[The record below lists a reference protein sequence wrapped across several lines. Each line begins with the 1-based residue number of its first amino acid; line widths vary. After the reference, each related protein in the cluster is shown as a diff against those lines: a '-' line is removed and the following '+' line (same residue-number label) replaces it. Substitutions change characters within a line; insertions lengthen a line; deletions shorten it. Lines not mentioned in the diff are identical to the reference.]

1 MPQVLTTN
9 ALILCPHGGKGTSTP
24 SNPKWSVNGGIVLL
38 NGDVG
43 TLACPSVIL
52 PCVRYTLQSMNLN
65 ATKIDGQNVMLV
77 TDFNKSNTGLPLVIT
92 EFHTTVDNSTPAPI
106 PVGQPAPPL
115 PPAMLDMVAPVVTAV
130 PPILAFNSI
139 TMLPATLV
147 VTFTLI
153 TLYPKQWLLTLI
165 NGGLKSSVDITNGAP
180 PGLVVA
186 PAGGNWDSSPLTITL
201 TMTAPFMASLTPG
214 EHHFYMTGIS
224 QRGLSDYAE
233 IILTVT

>member
-24 SNPKWSVNGGIVLL
+24 SNPKWSINGGIVLL

-43 TLACPSVIL
+43 TLACPFVIL
-52 PCVRYTLQSMNLN
+52 PCVGYTLQSMNLN

-77 TDFNKSNTGLPLVIT
+77 TDFNKSITGLPLVIT
-92 EFHTTVDNSTPAPI
+92 EFHTTIDNSTPAPL

-165 NGGLKSSVDITNGAP
+165 NKPLKSVDMTNGLP
-180 PGLVVA
+180 PGLVVQ
-186 PAGGNWDSSPLTITL
+186 PAGGKWDSSPLTIIL

-224 QRGLSDYAE
+224 QRGLSGYAE